1 MELYNLKKENLKTDE
16 NGIKYIELEI
26 AKFDKPRSIP
36 IHKKIED
43 IIFNL
48 DFEKIRERWKTGR
61 FANYSNE
68 QIFKEVSK
76 LNDKTNHTFRAN
88 FVNKLIN
95 KFPDQI
101 EVIQEIV
108 GHESNARTNLT
119 IKKYGKGFNL
129 EVKKKIVDALD
140 FDI

>member
-1 MELYNLKKENLKTDE
+1 MNHN
-16 NGIKYIELEI
+16 
-26 AKFDKPRSIP
+26 
-36 IHKKIED
+36 
-43 IIFNL
+43 NL

-95 KFPDQI
+95 KFPDQVQ
-101 EVIQEIV
+101 VIQEII
-108 GHESNARTNLT
+108 GHESDAKTNLT
-119 IKKYGKGFNL
+119 IKKYGKGFDL
-129 EVKKKIVDALD
+129 EVKKKLIDALD